1 MSVVISELEH
11 FSPPPQSAPQG
22 SRGSGES
29 SGGSPS
35 APAPSTDG
43 AMIHLLRREMS
54 RLARLWAD

>member
-29 SGGSPS
+29 SGSPS